1 MGNKLV
7 LNGNH
12 AAAHACKDARVQ
24 VVAAYPITPQSPLT
38 ELLSQFVANG
48 ELKAKYI
55 CVESE
60 HSAITVCIAASSTG
74 ARTFTA
80 TSANGLLLMHEQLH
94 WTAGARLPIVLACVN
109 RAVAA
114 PWNVWNDQQDSISQ
128 RDTGWIQIYCE
139 DNQEIYDRIIQ
150 AYKIAEQLYIPVMVC
165 FDGYI
170 LSHTLMPVETID
182 QDLID
187 EFLPPYKPHVTLD
200 PENPCVLNLVTFPW
214 IRQDHPGIEKLGGYP
229 ELRYQLQQTLLS
241 SFEVIDQVDR
251 EFGEKFGR
259 EYGIYNEYQCADAD
273 YIMIA
278 MGSIASEATV
288 AVDLLREEG
297 YKVGLLSLK
306 LFRPFP
312 AEILAAFTDRVPA
325 STYIVIDRGL
335 SYGYEGAVCTEFKAA
350 LFTHQVQKNVHGYL
364 IGIGGRDFDVN
375 QIMEAAKQTITVV
388 ENGQTYK
395 KTEWINVMK

>member
-1 MGNKLV
+1 M
-7 LNGNH
+7 
-12 AAAHACKDARVQ
+12 
-24 VVAAYPITPQSPLT
+24 I
-38 ELLSQFVANG
+38 
-48 ELKAKYI
+48 
-55 CVESE
+55 
-60 HSAITVCIAASSTG
+60 
-74 ARTFTA
+74 
-80 TSANGLLLMHEQLH
+80 
-94 WTAGARLPIVLACVN
+94 
-109 RAVAA
+109 
-114 PWNVWNDQQDSISQ
+114 
-128 RDTGWIQIYCE
+128 
-139 DNQEIYDRIIQ
+139 
-150 AYKIAEQLYIPVMVC
+150 C

-170 LSHTLMPVETID
+170 LSHTLMPVETIE

-187 EFLPPYKPHVTLD
+187 EFLPPYNPHVVLD

-229 ELRYQLQQTLLS
+229 ELRYQLQQSLLS
-241 SFEVIDQVDR
+241 SFEVIQQVDS

-259 EYGIYNEYQCADAD
+259 EYGLYNEYQCVDAD

-288 AVDLLREEG
+288 AIDILREEG

-312 AEILAAFTDRVPA
+312 AEILAAFADRVPA
-325 STYIVIDRGL
+325 STYIVIDRAL
-335 SYGYEGAVCTEFKAA
+335 SYGYEGPVCTEFKAA

-375 QIMEAAKQTITVV
+375 QIMEAAKQTINAV